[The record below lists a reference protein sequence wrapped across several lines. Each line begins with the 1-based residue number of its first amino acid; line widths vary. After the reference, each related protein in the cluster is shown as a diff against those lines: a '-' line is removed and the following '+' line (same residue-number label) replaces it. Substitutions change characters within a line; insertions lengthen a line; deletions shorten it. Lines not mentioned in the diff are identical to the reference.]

1 MMNDI
6 LARIFTNELAV
17 SLVVIAVM
25 LAFAEIGYRLGLRL
39 QSDRR
44 TRCMWQM
51 VRPLIALTLAVV
63 TLFFASSSATMA
75 QTDPPASQ
83 QVEPEAAVD
92 DNPTRAVFFSVREEY
107 RNLANGAWNN
117 RLIFRKDKVVLKGQR
132 LGGRTGFLLRTDVPL
147 TTTHLGS
154 ETHTGLGDIYGQAL
168 YIPYLSRKFA
178 FVTGTGVV
186 LPTATHKT
194 LGFGKWQL
202 APIAVPL
209 WFLPKGKGF
218 FYVKVQDFISVAGVG
233 DRPDVNA
240 LFVNPTLNYIPA
252 NRWLVQAEVET
263 RTNWKNNNR
272 TDLRMGFGAGKV
284 LTHRYFLGAK
294 CEVPIGAT
302 RSGDWTI
309 KVTNIFYP

>member
-1 MMNDI
+1 MERTSTSDH
-6 LARIFTNELAV
+6 RSRYV
-17 SLVVIAVM
+17 WRQVVRPFI
-25 LAFAEIGYRLGLRL
+25 AFA
-39 QSDRR
+39 
-44 TRCMWQM
+44 
-51 VRPLIALTLAVV
+51 LAGV
-63 TLFFASSSATMA
+63 TLFFASSETMA
-75 QTDPPASQ
+75 QADQPGAQ

-107 RNLANGAWNN
+107 RNLTNGAWNN

-132 LGGRTGFLLRTDVPL
+132 LGGRTGFLLRTDIPL

-168 YIPYLSRKFA
+168 YIPYVSRKFA
-178 FVTGTGVV
+178 FVAGTGVV

-202 APIAVPL
+202 APLVVPV
-209 WFLPKGKGF
+209 WFLSKGKGF
-218 FYVKVQDFISVAGVG
+218 FYVKVQDFFSIAGVR
-233 DRPDVNA
+233 DRPDLNA
-240 LFVNPTLNYIPA
+240 LFVNPTLNYIPG

-272 TDLRMGFGAGKV
+272 TDLRVGFGAGKV

>member
-1 MMNDI
+1 MERRSTSDLHAGHAPYLWQVVGQLI
-6 LARIFTNELAV
+6 TPALAGVL
-17 SLVVIAVM
+17 
-25 LAFAEIGYRLGLRL
+25 
-39 QSDRR
+39 
-44 TRCMWQM
+44 
-51 VRPLIALTLAVV
+51 
-63 TLFFASSSATMA
+63 LFFGSSSATLA
-75 QTDPPASQ
+75 QSSQSGSQ

-107 RNLANGAWNN
+107 RNLTNGAWNN
-117 RLIFRKDKVVLKGQR
+117 RLVFRKDKVVLKGER
-132 LGGRTGFLLRTDVPL
+132 LGGRTGFLLRTDVPI

-178 FVTGTGVV
+178 FVIGTGVV

-202 APIAVPL
+202 APLALPV

-233 DRPDVNA
+233 DRPDVNS
-240 LFVNPTLNYIPA
+240 LFINPTVNYLPA
-252 NRWLVQAEVET
+252 RRWLVQAEVES
-263 RTNWKNNNR
+263 RTNWKNDNR
-272 TDLRMGFGAGKV
+272 TDLRVGFGAGKV
-284 LTHRYFLGAK
+284 LTRRFFLGIK

-302 RSGDWTI
+302 RSGDWTMKI
-309 KVTNIFYP
+309 TNILYP